1 MENSFEHHGVLGMK
15 WGVRRYQPYPK
26 GSKVKGGKEIGAA
39 AKVKQR
45 DSSPTTKKVSIKST
59 TSEEPKK
66 KTVSD
71 MSEEELRS
79 AISRMKLEKE
89 FKTLMQEKNP
99 PKSRKGKEFVEK
111 IFWSGAENI
120 GKQLSSVAMGTAV
133 NKIAKALIKDLDK
146 DIVNPYRG
154 QKDK

>member
-1 MENSFEHHGVLGMK
+1 MK

-45 DSSPTTKKVSIKST
+45 DSSPTAKKASIKST

-99 PKSRKGKEFVEK
+99 PKSRKGRDFVTKMFEK
-111 IFWSGAENI
+111 SADNI
-120 GKQLSSVAMGTAV
+120 GTQLTTYAMGSAV
-133 NKIAKALIKDLDK
+133 NKIAKALIKDLDG
-146 DIVNPYRG
+146 DIVNPKKG